1 MPAFRFSALRA
12 FLTYSDVCDCLT
24 KEAVFF
30 AIDER
35 YPVKNYCIGEELHPS
50 TGGRHFHAV
59 FEFQRKLN
67 SIDVTLFDVP
77 CEHGQV
83 HPNIQTIKRGAAN
96 YERCIDYCTKDDPNP
111 YTNVQAKPTW
121 GELVESATDSD
132 NFMGLV
138 RQHYPR
144 DFCLNHCRLEAM
156 AKKVFP
162 TFGINTIV
170 NYSLDFSIT
179 MPPELILSVPLL
191 SRSTVVVGPPGC
203 GKTTWAKMHCP
214 KPSLFVRH
222 LDSLLDLKPHHQ
234 SIIFDDL
241 DFRHLPPPTQKFL
254 VDVTDVAEIHVR
266 YRVAR
271 IPPGL
276 TRIITANEYPFI
288 SDGVHADAVRRRVD
302 CIFIQ

>member
-1 MPAFRFSALRA
+1 MPAFRFSAVRA

-24 KEAVFF
+24 KEALYFT
-30 AIDER
+30 IDER
-35 YPVKNYCIGEELHPS
+35 YPIKSYCIGEELHPS

-59 FEFQRKLN
+59 FEFNRKVN
-67 SIDVTLFDVP
+67 SVDVTLFDVP
-77 CEHGQV
+77 CEHAQV
-83 HPNIQTIKRGAAN
+83 HPNIQTIKKGQAHFD
-96 YERCIDYCTKDDPNP
+96 RCIEYCTKEDPNP
-111 YTNVQAKPTW
+111 YTNIQPKPTW

-132 NFMGLV
+132 DFMRLV
-138 RQHYPR
+138 RAHYPR

-162 TFGINTIV
+162 TFGINTIA
-170 NYSLDFSIT
+170 NFSPDYSIT
-179 MPPELILSVPLL
+179 MPPELALSVPLPG
-191 SRSTVVVGPPGC
+191 RSTVVIGRPGC
-203 GKTTWAKMHCP
+203 GKTTWAKMYCP
-214 KPSLFVRH
+214 KPALFVRH
-222 LDSLLDLKPHHQ
+222 LDSLSELKPYHQ

-254 VDVTDVAEIHVR
+254 VDVTDVAEIHIR

-271 IPPGL
+271 IPPGI

-288 SDGVHADAVRRRVD
+288 SEGVHAEAVRRRIE